1 MFHDQVIYM
10 IGDAQVPQNNPI
22 SKQYNQF
29 FLGVAVDRTNGI
41 IVDVDCSATV
51 GLTVKFIRSILVNRR
66 ISDEKI
72 IQEIQN
78 RYFGSS
84 QKALIVALKDVQRKY
99 NQITALPTST

>member
-1 MFHDQVIYM
+1 MFHDQVIYI

-41 IVDVDCSATV
+41 IVEVDCSATV
-51 GLTVKFIRSILVNRR
+51 ELTVKFIRSMLVNRR

-72 IQEIQN
+72 IQDVQN

-99 NQITALPTST
+99 SQITALPTST